1 MSSTRDT
8 IAISL
13 MIVLLFGAVCLY
25 LYTRLQQSEQKISIM
40 EGMLLDIK
48 MATDMTVKHIHSP
61 DDGLMSGLFNY
72 SSTPAPTSSPVLTS
86 TASAIDSTHAQ
97 TLETIPEITSEEEL
111 YKNVLNEVHASMGSG
126 QAADSSNEEHSAA
139 NTSSSLN
146 DNTHTFEMTNLS
158 GAQPSTFVS
167 HADDSIHTVTTT
179 VNYDAMTAKELK
191 KLAAQRK
198 INGANEMKRNDI
210 IMKLRRLDRVKSSD
224 VPLSDG
230 VFGTGESDINL
241 AADNNG
247 QYSGIIAE
255 VAI

>member
-40 EGMLLDIK
+40 EGMLLDMK
-48 MATDMTVKHIHSP
+48 MATDMTVKHIHSQ
-61 DDGLMSGLFNY
+61 DDNMMSSLFNY
-72 SSTPAPTSSPVLTS
+72 SSTPAPNSSPILAS
-86 TASAIDSTHAQ
+86 TALQGDSEQH

-111 YKNVLNEVHASMGSG
+111 YKNVLNEVHASMNNG
-126 QAADSSNEEHSAA
+126 QLDKEDHSAITESAADSAHSQ
-139 NTSSSLN
+139 
-146 DNTHTFEMTNLS
+146 THAFEMTNLS

-167 HADDSIHTVTTT
+167 QADDSIHTITTH
-179 VNYDAMTAKELK
+179 VNYDSMTLKELK

-198 INGANEMKRNDI
+198 INGANEMKRTDI
-210 IMKLRRLDRVKSSD
+210 VTKLRRLDRVKSSD

-230 VFGTGESDINL
+230 VFGTGESS
-241 AADNNG
+241 G
-247 QYSGIIAE
+247 VEHSVPYTGIIAE

>member
-86 TASAIDSTHAQ
+86 TASAIDSTHVQ
-97 TLETIPEITSEEEL
+97 TLETIQEITSEEEL
-111 YKNVLNEVHASMGSG
+111 YKNVLNEVHASMGS
-126 QAADSSNEEHSAA
+126 NEQTSDNKDEHIA
-139 NTSSSLN
+139 SSSH

>member
-72 SSTPAPTSSPVLTS
+72 SSTPAPASSPVLTS
-86 TASAIDSTHAQ
+86 TASAIDSTHPQ

-111 YKNVLNEVHASMGSG
+111 YKNVLNEVHASMSSG
-126 QAADSSNEEHSAA
+126 QSSDNKGEHAAV
-139 NTSSSLN
+139 TSLN

-167 HADDSIHTVTTT
+167 HSDDTIHTVTTT
-179 VNYDAMTAKELK
+179 VNYDAMSAKELK

-210 IMKLRRLDRVKSSD
+210 ILKLRRLDRVKSSD

-230 VFGTGESDINL
+230 VFGTGESTNNL

>member
-61 DDGLMSGLFNY
+61 DDGGLMSGLFNY

-86 TASAIDSTHAQ
+86 TASAIDGAHQ
-97 TLETIPEITSEEEL
+97 QPLETIPEITSEEEL
-111 YKNVLNEVHASMGSG
+111 YKNVLNEVHASMSSG
-126 QAADSSNEEHSAA
+126 QSSDNKEEHIATA
-139 NTSSSLN
+139 SLN

-167 HADDSIHTVTTT
+167 HSDDTTHTVTTT
-179 VNYDAMTAKELK
+179 VNYDAMSAKELK

-210 IMKLRRLDRVKSSD
+210 ILKLRRLDRVKSSD

-230 VFGTGESDINL
+230 VFGTGESSSNL
-241 AADNNG
+241 ATDNSG
-247 QYSGIIAE
+247 PYSGIIAE

>member
-86 TASAIDSTHAQ
+86 TAPAIDSTHAH

-111 YKNVLNEVHASMGSG
+111 YKNVLNEVHASMGSSE
-126 QAADSSNEEHSAA
+126 QTSDNKDEHIA
-139 NTSSSLN
+139 SSSN

-167 HADDSIHTVTTT
+167 HADDSIHTVTTS

-230 VFGTGESDINL
+230 VFGTGESSSNL
-241 AADNNG
+241 TADNSG
-247 QYSGIIAE
+247 PYSGIIAE